1 MIALAL
7 GAVLALA
14 GALAGR
20 AWVAGG
26 GHRRAGEAGSAPV
39 GPWVMV
45 VLAVIAA
52 AVVAT
57 RVGGPL
63 AVAAGLYA
71 VGAAAVSWVDTD
83 VRRVPDAVL
92 VVWAPVLALA
102 VAGAGLA
109 EGSPALVARAGIGA
123 AAMGG
128 LYLIAALVGSMGLGD
143 VKLAAVSG
151 MVVGAVGLGAVV
163 VATVAGF
170 AIGAVA
176 ALVLL
181 ASGRAAR
188 DDHLALAPALC
199 AGAVIA
205 LAL

>member
-1 MIALAL
+1 MITLAV
-7 GAVLALA
+7 GAAAALA

-20 AWVAGG
+20 AWVARG
-26 GHRRAGEAGSAPV
+26 GHRRPGETGSAPV

-45 VLAVIAA
+45 AFAVITA

-63 AVAAGLYA
+63 AVAAAIYA
-71 VGAAAVSWVDTD
+71 AGAAVVSWVDID

-92 VVWAPVLALA
+92 VIWTPALALA

-109 EGSPALVARAGIGA
+109 LGSPALVGRAGIGA

-128 LYLIAALVGSMGLGD
+128 LYLLAALVGSMGIGD
-143 VKLAAVSG
+143 VKLAAVTG
-151 MVVGAVGLGAVV
+151 MVVGAVSLRAVV

-170 AIGAVA
+170 AIGAVT

-181 ASGRAAR
+181 ATGRAAR

-199 AGAVIA
+199 AGAVLA